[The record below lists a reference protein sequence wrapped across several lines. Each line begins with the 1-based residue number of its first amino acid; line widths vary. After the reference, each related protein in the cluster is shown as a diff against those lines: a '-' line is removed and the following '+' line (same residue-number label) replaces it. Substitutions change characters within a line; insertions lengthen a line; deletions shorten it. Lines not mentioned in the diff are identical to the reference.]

1 MRQIDYDFIASNIS
15 SLSSVA
21 VRVYK
26 ENKLIHYYDPS
37 HFPKDPASP
46 YLDTLLAIDGN
57 VNYFISPYEHFYG
70 IVKHQEY
77 TLILGP
83 TFQITPSKK
92 QIREFMFSLD
102 LRMNYMDLF
111 F

>member
-46 YLDTLLAIDGN
+46 TSI
-57 VNYFISPYEHFYG
+57 PC
-70 IVKHQEY
+70 
-77 TLILGP
+77 
-83 TFQITPSKK
+83 
-92 QIREFMFSLD
+92 
-102 LRMNYMDLF
+102 LRLMAM
-111 F
+111 